1 MRRAIQ
7 NLTGQIMGVMGLV
20 VISGAGSALWCVPIG
35 GAAAIAGLA
44 MIWEA
49 EL

>member
-7 NLTGQIMGVMGLV
+7 NLAGQIMGVLGLV
-20 VISGAGSALWCVPIG
+20 VISGAGSTLWCVPIG